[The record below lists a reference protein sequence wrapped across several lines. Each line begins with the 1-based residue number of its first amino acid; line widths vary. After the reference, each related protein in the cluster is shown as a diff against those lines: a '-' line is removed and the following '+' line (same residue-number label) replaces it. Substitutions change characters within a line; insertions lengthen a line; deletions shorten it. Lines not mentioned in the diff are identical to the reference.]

1 METIERAIRL
11 KKDGKVKKLIVMG
24 CLVQRYHKELMGI
37 FSNVDE
43 WRGVEKFNQW
53 SIRRYFLYPPHIT
66 FIKVCDGCI
75 NNCSYCAIPIIKGP
89 LVSRRIGNIIEEAKF
104 LDRRGVKELNIIGQ
118 DVTSWGK
125 DLYKDKDTT
134 YLLKNIVKNT
144 KNIRW
149 IRLLYTH
156 PKNFTDSLIDMIAE
170 EERLC
175 KYVDLPIQHINDRI
189 LKMMNRMITKKEI
202 IELIKKI
209 RKKIKEVVIRT
220 TIIVGFPTET
230 EEEFKELLDFIEE
243 IRFERLGVFMYS
255 REEGSEAYKLKPIVP
270 NKIKRDRYKEVMS
283 LQQKIS
289 WEFNR
294 SLIGRDL
301 EVLIDSKE
309 NNTFIGRSQYSAY
322 EIDGVVF
329 IKDGNCSGGN
339 FYKVNIVDASHYDLV
354 GIIDGIN

>member
-1 METIERAIRL
+1 
-11 KKDGKVKKLIVMG
+11 
-24 CLVQRYHKELMGI
+24 
-37 FSNVDE
+37 
-43 WRGVEKFNQW
+43 
-53 SIRRYFLYPPHIT
+53 HIT
-66 FIKVCDGCI
+66 FIKVCEGCI

-89 LVSRRIGNIIEEAKF
+89 LVSRRIGSIIEEAKL

-125 DLYKDKDTT
+125 DLYKDKDIT
-134 YLLKNIVKNT
+134 YLLKNIIKNT

-156 PKNFTDSLIDMIAE
+156 PKNFTNSLIDIIAE
-170 EERLC
+170 EDRLC

-209 RKKIKEVVIRT
+209 RKKIKKVVIRT

-230 EEEFKELLDFIEE
+230 EEEFKELLDFIKD

-255 REEGSEAYKLKPIVP
+255 REERTSAYKLKPLVP
-270 NKIKRDRYKEVMS
+270 DKIKRDRYKEVMS

-289 WEFNR
+289 EEFNR
-294 SLIGRDL
+294 SLIGRNL
-301 EVLIDSKE
+301 EVLIDSQR

-329 IKDGNCSGGN
+329 IRDGNCRLGN
-339 FYKVNIVDASHYDLV
+339 FYEVKIVDASHYDLV
-354 GIIDGIN
+354 GIIDEIN